1 MQQNVD
7 KVPQKQVPGGLVL
20 LVLALVIGGVYFST
34 MLWGVSDG
42 DAAEIQVYS
51 VLLGVGHSP
60 GYAIQM
66 SAGKLVSMIPFGPGP
81 AWRINFMVLLLGT
94 LGALALY
101 DAVRQVT
108 DSMLAGCV
116 AALTLAFSA
125 MYWKHSLFSEVYVFY
140 DSFLLFALW
149 AFVRWTKEGTSGW
162 LIATAFFAGVC
173 VANRISE
180 ALVLP
185 GFFFAWLAV
194 RKTAKLKLVPVLVC
208 VVVFLLPFFYS
219 IVYFVV
225 RHNHESFYRRDLL
238 TRTSIEYDNFDLKP
252 WTPEQT
258 WKKAFTYTLGLIYVD
273 EAGFSKEKAGEM
285 LDAYFWHLSGNGAA
299 GERYPEGDR
308 RNSMQDEGTSIGFLG
323 LLLAGASVVMCWR
336 KWGWAAL
343 GLWFFAA
350 NLAFVVW
357 HFRWDGLTFTIPSL
371 IGLSFLA
378 GLGASGNAFG
388 KIKPLQRTWQV
399 AAFAAPIFLLVS
411 NYGFVDMSTPEYRE
425 VAERNLAISQAPF
438 PSNAVILDTYWPAMT
453 YRYLLYVQAPRQDIQ
468 VIHHGTQHWKKVIE
482 HFTSTNTPV
491 YLNEKYLP
499 PKTREQL
506 AQLTTP
512 GVANVGFLRIN
523 PPMPKPE
530 QVPQQ

>member
-1 MQQNVD
+1 MEDQAS
-7 KVPQKQVPGGLVL
+7 QKSKSCIPNGLVL
-20 LVLALVIGGVYFST
+20 LVLAVVIGGVYFST

-42 DAAEIQVYS
+42 DAAEVQVYS

-66 SAGKLVSMIPFGPGP
+66 SAGKLFSMLPFGPGP

-101 DAVRQVT
+101 DAVRLVT
-108 DSMLAGCV
+108 GSVAAGAV
-116 AALTLAFSA
+116 AALVLTFSA
-125 MYWKHSLFSEVYVFY
+125 MYWKHSLFAEVYVFY

-149 AFVRWTKEGTSGW
+149 AFVHWTKEGNSGW
-162 LIATAFFAGVC
+162 LIVTAFFAGVC
-173 VANRISE
+173 AANRISE

-185 GFFFAWLAV
+185 GFLLAWLSV
-194 RKTAKLKLVPVLVC
+194 RKEAKLKLVPVLIC
-208 VVVFLLPFFYS
+208 IVVFLVPFLYS

-238 TRTSIEYDNFDLKP
+238 TRTSIQYNDFDLEP
-252 WTPEQT
+252 WSPGQT
-258 WKKAFTYTLGLIYVD
+258 WKKAFSYTLGLSYVD
-273 EAGFSKEKAGEM
+273 EAGFSKENARAM

-299 GERYPEGDR
+299 GDRYPEGDG
-308 RNSMQDEGTSIGFLG
+308 RNRMQDKGTSIGFLG
-323 LLLAGASVVMCWR
+323 LLLAAAGVVMCRR

-388 KIKPLQRTWQV
+388 KIKPLQRTWQA

-411 NYGFVDMSTPEYRE
+411 NYGFVDMSTPKYRE
-425 VAERNLAISQAPF
+425 IAERNLAISQAPF
-438 PSNAVILDTYWPAMT
+438 PSNAVVLDTYWPAMT
-453 YRYLLYVQAPRQDIQ
+453 YRYLFYVQAPRQDIQ
-468 VIHHGTQHWKKVIE
+468 VIHHGTEHWKNIIE
-482 HFTSTNTPV
+482 HFTSTDTPV

-499 PKTREQL
+499 PRTRQQL

-512 GVANVGFLRIN
+512 GVANVGFLLIN
-523 PPMPKPE
+523 PK
-530 QVPQQ
+530 VGQQPSGP